1 MEGQYGEGQD
11 PGIYSPK
18 VRLFYTPPAAL
29 PAPFPKTL
37 HIEGFPLYLTS
48 SGFIRHTLNALY
60 SDLSITLS
68 KLSSPPSASSPSST
82 SRDSG
87 PGKQKKISRDKS
99 VILSMTVLGT
109 SRMSGSKAQWDIKCT
124 YTFSPISGL
133 ILSHAVDEIDPA
145 PHMTAYE
152 ALRLALGMRWI
163 GAGSGAAAQTAV
175 STPATGGGG
184 AGAVVRAKVD

>member
-1 MEGQYGEGQD
+1 MGHVRY
-11 PGIYSPK
+11 PKSPLLCFC
-18 VRLFYTPPAAL
+18 VTRFN
-29 PAPFPKTL
+29 
-37 HIEGFPLYLTS
+37 PLLSLT
-48 SGFIRHTLNALY
+48 R
-60 SDLSITLS
+60 
-68 KLSSPPSASSPSST
+68 
-82 SRDSG
+82 R
-87 PGKQKKISRDKS
+87 
-99 VILSMTVLGT
+99 
-109 SRMSGSKAQWDIKCT
+109 KCT